1 MPVRTALDE
10 VGEKGE
16 FKRKE
21 STYRNMIEKGGK
33 FEPEKDRY
41 HLYVALAC
49 PWACGALATL
59 FVKGLEDCI
68 GYSIVHPTWQKTKED
83 PEDPHCGWVFRKP
96 GDAPLKNTIGNGN
109 FDCDDALIPDT
120 VNGCASIREIYEKSN
135 DTSGKYTTPVLWDK
149 KEGCIVN
156 NESTEILMMFNSQ
169 FQEWAKYPD
178 IDLYPADLADA
189 CKAANEWI
197 FFNIN
202 SGVYRC
208 GFARAQEPYDEAV
221 NELFAHLDKAEEIL
235 SKQRYIAGDK
245 FTWVDLR
252 LFMSLVR
259 FDEVYFVYFKCN
271 KATIRD
277 NYPNLL
283 EYCKDIYQ
291 THRVGKSINMKHI
304 KASYFTAHPTL
315 NTYAVIPAGRT
326 VDFAGP
332 HKRQKFSA

>member
-1 MPVRTALDE
+1 MSE
-10 VGEKGE
+10 VGAKGE
-16 FKRKE
+16 YKQKE
-21 STYRNMIEKGGK
+21 SAFRHIIEKGGR

-49 PWACGALATL
+49 PWACGTLATMYI
-59 FVKGLEDCI
+59 KGLEDCI
-68 GYSIVHPTWQKTKED
+68 GLSIVHPTWQKTKED
-83 PEDPHCGWVFRKP
+83 PEDPHCGWVFRSP
-96 GDAPLKNTIGNGN
+96 GDTPLSNSQGQGSIE
-109 FDCDDALIPDT
+109 CDEFLIPDT
-120 VNGCASIREIYEKSN
+120 VNGCKSMRELYEKSN
-135 DTSGKYTTPVLWDK
+135 DGTGKYSTPVLWDK

-156 NESTEILMMFNSQ
+156 NESLEIIMMFNSQ